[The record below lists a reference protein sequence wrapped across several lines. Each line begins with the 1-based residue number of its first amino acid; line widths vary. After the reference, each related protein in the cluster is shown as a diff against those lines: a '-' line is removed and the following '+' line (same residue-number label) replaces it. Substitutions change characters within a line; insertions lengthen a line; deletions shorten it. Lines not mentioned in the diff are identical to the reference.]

1 MKNFLMIFAFF
12 FSISIALQA
21 QNTSN
26 KIKPHKIWIT
36 QLDGSKVSGRLYAAD
51 EGFVKIAQNNSLDVS
66 NLTSINSE
74 QIDFVKIRRKGKIG
88 RGAWI
93 GAVSGAGLGVFI
105 GLTTESDGWEGV
117 VATGSGIMLGAIG
130 TGIGAGIGAFK
141 KKLSINGNL
150 EVYKSHLQEI
160 QSYSLVPKNDNN

>member
-1 MKNFLMIFAFF
+1 MKKFLMIFAFF

-36 QLDGSKVSGRLYAAD
+36 QLDGSKVSGILYAAD

-93 GAVSGAGLGVFI
+93 GGVSGASFGVILGLATVD
-105 GLTTESDGWEGV
+105 DGWEGL
-117 VATGSGIMLGAIG
+117 VATGEGIFFGAIG
-130 TGIGAGIGAFK
+130 TGIGAGIGAIK
-141 KKLSINGNL
+141 KKIQINGNI
-150 EVYKSHLQEI
+150 EVYKSHLLEI